1 MPYKIKVGKKSGP
14 PNEAQLLSG
23 MERVIFHLEHHRV
36 AILIGVLMLVLAAA
50 VVGVVIWYDY
60 RQAEQAVELEQR
72 AARLYF
78 GRPVDEPE
86 KARIRLKGAI
96 SQYRQLVEQYPR
108 SPSAQL
114 GLYRLGN
121 ALVESNE
128 LVGAIEAY
136 KKYTASYR
144 ANQLVLGLVSQ
155 RLGYAYLL
163 RGDHE
168 QAAKAF
174 SDVLALPGALNKDHA
189 LLELGKLEEARSRPE
204 GALSHYQDLTQ
215 LYPHSPFA
223 GEAGIRIKALGVKM
237 GPEEGVSPQGS
248 EEFPPQASEGN
259 NQAPSE
265 EP

>member
-86 KARIRLKGAI
+86 KARIRLKEAI

-136 KKYTASYR
+136 KKYIASYR

>member
-78 GRPVDEPE
+78 GRSVDEPE
-86 KARIRLKGAI
+86 QARIRLKEAI

-136 KKYTASYR
+136 KKYIATYR
-144 ANQLVLGLVSQ
+144 ANQIVLGLVSQ

>member
-1 MPYKIKVGKKSGP
+1 
-14 PNEAQLLSG
+14 
-23 MERVIFHLEHHRV
+23 
-36 AILIGVLMLVLAAA
+36 MLVLAAA

-86 KARIRLKGAI
+86 QARIRLKEAI

-136 KKYTASYR
+136 KKYIASYR

-204 GALSHYQDLTQ
+204 GALSHYQDLTS
-215 LYPHSPFA
+215 LFPRSPFA
-223 GEAGIRIKALGVKM
+223 GEAGIRIKALGAKM
-237 GPEEGVSPQGS
+237 GPEDGASTLGP
-248 EEFPPQASEGN
+248 EESLPQASEGN
-259 NQAPSE
+259 KQAPSE

>member
-1 MPYKIKVGKKSGP
+1 MPYKIKVFKKSGP

-23 MERVIFHLEHHRV
+23 MERIMFHLEHHRV
-36 AILIGVLMLVLAAA
+36 AILIGVLMLVLVAA

-60 RQAEQAVELEQR
+60 RQAEEAVELERQ

-78 GRPVDEPE
+78 DRPVDEPE
-86 KARIRLKGAI
+86 KARTRLKEAI

-136 KKYTASYR
+136 KNYIATYR
-144 ANQLVLGLVSQ
+144 ANQIVLGLVSQ

-163 RGDHE
+163 SGDHE

-204 GALSHYQDLTQ
+204 GALSHYQDLTK

-223 GEAGIRIKALGVKM
+223 GEAGIRIKALGAKM
-237 GPEEGVSPQGS
+237 GPEDGASSQGS
-248 EEFPPQASEGN
+248 EESPPQASEGN
-259 NQAPSE
+259 KQAPSE

>member
-1 MPYKIKVGKKSGP
+1 MTYKIKVFRKSGP

-23 MERVIFHLEHHRV
+23 LERVIFHLEHHRV

-86 KARIRLKGAI
+86 KARIRLKEAI

-136 KKYTASYR
+136 KKYIASYR

-248 EEFPPQASEGN
+248 EEFPPQALEGN